1 MSARFASSVGA
12 LLDPNECF
20 FDCSCKTPLSLMQ
33 VNLQLRFL
41 VGIGL
46 INEITLPTTC
56 RWHPGSRV
64 SLDRRQ
70 LTLLLQQQF
79 LVPLQIFRAC
89 HWLSNHER
97 ARPGRKFLVES
108 LVEDPYSSSSLRSL
122 RKRLPTAVLRPCF
135 CSVGRRSCPS
145 HPLKLSGFSRT
156 LSCRLSRENYTG
168 A

>member
-1 MSARFASSVGA
+1 MSAGFAHSVGA
-12 LLDPNECF
+12 LLDQNECF
-20 FDCSCKTPLSLMQ
+20 FDCYCKTPLSLMQ

-46 INEITLPTTC
+46 SNEITLPTTC

-89 HWLSNHER
+89 HWLSNYER
-97 ARPGRKFLVES
+97 ARPGRKSLVES

-122 RKRLPTAVLRPCF
+122 RKMLPTAVLRPCF
-135 CSVGRRSCPS
+135 CSGGSRSCPF
-145 HPLKLSGFSRT
+145 HAPT
-156 LSCRLSRENYTG
+156 LSAFFTTLSSLLTRENCTG